1 MSILNAFF
9 GDTSARELKRFAHV
23 VDEINALEGEYG
35 KKSQDEMRAE
45 IQKYREQACALE
57 HESQKEYLSEILP
70 RIFAM
75 VREASKRTLKKRHF
89 DVQLIGGM
97 VLHDGKIAEMRT
109 GEGKTLVAT
118 LPASLNALV
127 GRGAHVVTVN
137 DYLARRDTVWMGEV
151 YHFLGLTV
159 GCINHEASYIYDPH
173 FKEGSKEDK
182 MRDELGSFKV
192 VQEFLRPCNRQEA
205 YAADIT
211 YGTNNEYGFD
221 WLRDN
226 LEISLDGMR
235 QRYHYFVVVDEV
247 DSILIDEART
257 PLIISAPDDEA
268 ADLYKVFAQIAPR
281 LKKDLDYTI
290 DEKHRAVLVN
300 DEGISKVEKLLGVP
314 DIYSD
319 KGVRYVRHLEQALR
333 AEALFQK
340 DRHYVVKDDQIV
352 IVDEFTGRLMP
363 GRRWS
368 EGLHQAIEAKEG
380 VMIQKES
387 RTLATITFQNY
398 FRMYEKLS
406 GMTGT
411 AKTSEEEFQK
421 VYNLD
426 VIVVPTHMPMIR
438 KDHSDRVYQTEKGK
452 FIAVAR
458 EVKARYQKGQ
468 PVLLGT
474 SSIEKNEILS
484 EYLKR
489 EGVPHNVLNA
499 KNHEREAEIVA
510 QAGRKGAVTLATNIA
525 GRGVDIIFGGN
536 PPDEKGAEVVREAG
550 GLFVLGT
557 ERHEARRIDNQLR
570 GRAGRQGDPGESQFF
585 LSLEDDLLRIFASER
600 IKNLMGRMGMPEDE
614 PIEAKLVSKSIEQAQ
629 IKIEGFHFDSR
640 KHLLDYDN
648 VLSKQRNAVYRMRR
662 EMLGATPSA
671 IDTKIKEI
679 LGEFTRSV
687 LASHETR
694 EEAQKTINAV
704 MAREDKLLLPPENT
718 DVPEELDTVLEAEY
732 QMRVQKDKDS
742 FLENARA
749 LFLQIIDM
757 LWRDHLEVM
766 EYMRS
771 SVGLRAY
778 GQRDPLVEYKNEGHR
793 LFKEFNANMT
803 NLFVQNLFK
812 MGVAQPLHVHQPR
825 MITNEQ
831 KNVAS
836 RILGNSVSKSERVG
850 RNDPCPCGSGKKYK
864 KCHGAS

>member
-1 MSILNAFF
+1 MSILNTFF

-536 PPDEKGAEVVREAG
+536 PPDEKGAEVVRGA
-550 GLFVLGT
+550 
-557 ERHEARRIDNQLR
+557 A
-570 GRAGRQGDPGESQFF
+570 F
-585 LSLEDDLLRIFASER
+585 LCLA
-600 IKNLMGRMGMPEDE
+600 
-614 PIEAKLVSKSIEQAQ
+614 
-629 IKIEGFHFDSR
+629 
-640 KHLLDYDN
+640 
-648 VLSKQRNAVYRMRR
+648 RNAMRR
-662 EMLGATPSA
+662 AVLITSFGAA
-671 IDTKIKEI
+671 RAARA
-679 LGEFTRSV
+679 TRAR
-687 LASHETR
+687 ASFFFR
-694 EEAQKTINAV
+694 SKMIFCAF
-704 MAREDKLLLPPENT
+704 LLPN
-718 DVPEELDTVLEAEY
+718 VS
-732 QMRVQKDKDS
+732 R
-742 FLENARA
+742 
-749 LFLQIIDM
+749 I
-757 LWRDHLEVM
+757 LWGGWVCRKM
-766 EYMRS
+766 NP
-771 SVGLRAY
+771 LR
-778 GQRDPLVEYKNEGHR
+778 
-793 LFKEFNANMT
+793 
-803 NLFVQNLFK
+803 QNLF
-812 MGVAQPLHVHQPR
+812 
-825 MITNEQ
+825 
-831 KNVAS
+831 
-836 RILGNSVSKSERVG
+836 
-850 RNDPCPCGSGKKYK
+850 RNQ
-864 KCHGAS
+864 

>member
-1 MSILNAFF
+1 MSILNTFF

-550 GLFVLGT
+550 FC
-557 ERHEARRIDNQLR
+557 A
-570 GRAGRQGDPGESQFF
+570 F
-585 LSLEDDLLRIFASER
+585 
-600 IKNLMGRMGMPEDE
+600 
-614 PIEAKLVSKSIEQAQ
+614 
-629 IKIEGFHFDSR
+629 
-640 KHLLDYDN
+640 
-648 VLSKQRNAVYRMRR
+648 
-662 EMLGATPSA
+662 
-671 IDTKIKEI
+671 
-679 LGEFTRSV
+679 
-687 LASHETR
+687 
-694 EEAQKTINAV
+694 
-704 MAREDKLLLPPENT
+704 LLPN
-718 DVPEELDTVLEAEY
+718 VS
-732 QMRVQKDKDS
+732 R
-742 FLENARA
+742 
-749 LFLQIIDM
+749 I
-757 LWRDHLEVM
+757 LWGGWVCRRM
-766 EYMRS
+766 NP
-771 SVGLRAY
+771 LR
-778 GQRDPLVEYKNEGHR
+778 
-793 LFKEFNANMT
+793 
-803 NLFVQNLFK
+803 QNLF
-812 MGVAQPLHVHQPR
+812 
-825 MITNEQ
+825 
-831 KNVAS
+831 
-836 RILGNSVSKSERVG
+836 
-850 RNDPCPCGSGKKYK
+850 RNQ
-864 KCHGAS
+864 